1 MKRAIAVAI
10 FALGLALPPSAFA
23 QQQQGGMSAT
33 DMQTMMNQCA
43 QMRQQMQQNRGAA
56 FSVNMQRVMAQC
68 DQMSKVYGGQP
79 NLGHHQEAPSIPQR
93 MQEFPED
100 RGYGGLD

>member
-1 MKRAIAVAI
+1 MTRMTRMKRAIAVAT

-23 QQQQGGMSAT
+23 QQQGGMSAT

-56 FSVNMQRVMAQC
+56 RSAEMQRMMAQC
-68 DQMSKVYGGQP
+68 DQMDRMHGAQPSPAPGQ
-79 NLGHHQEAPSIPQR
+79 GAPAPR
-93 MQEFPED
+93 
-100 RGYGGLD
+100 R